1 MLAHCVVKNSNNRSS
16 FPHTCLSEGCQ
27 HPSITQAQTQN
38 YPWSSPSLTPTKQP
52 IAENSASHL
61 HCHPPPPAPRSTL
74 RSSPVPGLR
83 RGLPAHVLTPTL
95 ASLQLVPGKAA
106 GVIFSRCKSNHVISP
121 VPASLKASR
130 DFLLFSG

>member
-61 HCHPPPPAPRSTL
+61 HCHPPPPPPGPHCGHLQCPACAVASQHM
-74 RSSPVPGLR
+74 SSPPLW
-83 RGLPAHVLTPTL
+83 
-95 ASLQLVPGKAA
+95 
-106 GVIFSRCKSNHVISP
+106 
-121 VPASLKASR
+121 PASSWFPAKQQE
-130 DFLLFSG
+130 

>member
-61 HCHPPPPAPRSTL
+61 HCHPPRPQVHTAVISSARPAPWPPSTCPHPHFGQPPVGSRQSSRS
-74 RSSPVPGLR
+74 
-83 RGLPAHVLTPTL
+83 
-95 ASLQLVPGKAA
+95 
-106 GVIFSRCKSNHVISP
+106 
-121 VPASLKASR
+121 
-130 DFLLFSG
+130 DLFKMQI